1 MQSCH
6 LSILVAVLALALS
19 ARAEETVDYVRQVK
33 PILTQ
38 RCFSCHGA
46 LKQKAGL
53 RLDTG
58 EAGRG
63 GGKNERML
71 HLDDVPKSEL
81 LVRITSSDKEERMPA
96 EGEPLKPEQV
106 QIIE

>member
-1 MQSCH
+1 MQFCH
-6 LSILVAVLALALS
+6 LSIFVAVLALAGG

-38 RCFSCHGA
+38 RCLSCHGT

-58 EAGRG
+58 EAVRR
-63 GGKNERML
+63 GGKNGPIV

-81 LVRITSSDKEERMPA
+81 LVRINSSDKEERMPA
-96 EGEPLKPEQV
+96 EGEPLKAE
-106 QIIE
+106 

>member
-1 MQSCH
+1 MQFCH
-6 LSILVAVLALALS
+6 FSIIAALLAVAGG
-19 ARAEETVDYVRQVK
+19 ARAAETVDYLREVK

-58 EAGRG
+58 EAIRH
-63 GGKNERML
+63 GGKNGAIVK
-71 HLDDVPKSEL
+71 LDDVRQSEL
-81 LVRITSSDKEERMPA
+81 LVRINSTEKDERMPA
-96 EGEPLKPEQV
+96 EGEPLKPEQ
-106 QIIE
+106 I